1 MSEIKSPFLG
11 AFFMP
16 AILTQETVFLCKN
29 SLSFNNTTV
38 LIWRPFLGHS
48 LMRLFTILFLC
59 FSFSAQAAEQ
69 DPWEDWNRDV
79 FAFNETLDKYALKP
93 VAQAYRNVTPVV
105 VDNAITNVF
114 SNLGEPFIVINDV
127 FQGKFLQALSD
138 TGRFIVN
145 STVGV
150 LGIFDVASH
159 IGLPKHAE
167 DFGQTLAYW
176 GVESGPYIMIPVL
189 GPSTVRDATGFS
201 VDTFAF
207 LQADP
212 KIHAFDNSTVY
223 YGSVYAQYLDIRADF
238 IPAEGI
244 ISGDRYSFI
253 RSLYLQRRDFL
264 INDGQ
269 TSGVDDDFDDEF
281 EDDFDSDF

>member
-1 MSEIKSPFLG
+1 
-11 AFFMP
+11 
-16 AILTQETVFLCKN
+16 
-29 SLSFNNTTV
+29 
-38 LIWRPFLGHS
+38 
-48 LMRLFTILFLC
+48 MRLFTLLIFF
-59 FSFSAQAAEQ
+59 FSFSAQAASQ

-79 FAFNETLDKYALKP
+79 FAFNETLDEYALKP

-105 VDNAITNVF
+105 VDDAITNVF
-114 SNLGEPFIVINDV
+114 SNLGEPFVVINDL

-138 TGRFIVN
+138 TSRFLVN
-145 STVGV
+145 STIGV
-150 LGIFDVASH
+150 LGIFDVASY

-176 GVESGPYIMIPVL
+176 GVDSGPYVMIPVL
-189 GPSTVRDATGFS
+189 GPSTLRDATGFT
-201 VDTFAF
+201 VDTFVF

-212 KIHAFDNSTVY
+212 KVHLIDNSAVH
-223 YGSVYAQYLDIRADF
+223 YGSVYAQYLDVRADF

-269 TSGVDDDFDDEF
+269 TAGKDNSFESEF
-281 EDDFDSDF
+281 EDDFESDF